1 MAAEA
6 VFSSV
11 LEELL
16 NKLSSSIQ
24 NELGLLLGVE
34 KEKRVLESNLSV
46 IRAALQDA
54 ENRQVNEE
62 VVKDWLRKLKD
73 AAYDAEDLVDEFVF
87 EARRRVVENRDGMG
101 KKVCNFFSPSNPL
114 LFRFKMA
121 HKMKELVEQ
130 FDGIAKEK
138 ERYRLREGY
147 VQSQPVISSTRETI
161 STVDESSVYGRGNEK
176 EKLIDLLTKRGNES
190 VLSIIPVVGMG
201 GLGKTTLAQ
210 LVYNDKEVVTL
221 FDLRM
226 WVYVSED
233 FDVRRLLKQI
243 LESASKKKPEQS
255 SIDLLHT
262 SLRDELSGKRYLLVL
277 DDVWNDVR
285 GEFFEKWHRLKSWL
299 EYGSMGSKVLVTTR
313 NDQVADIVGTLPTHQ
328 LGKLSTEDSWRIFEK
343 LVNPEK
349 NLPQNLL
356 SIGEETVGKCGGLPL
371 AVKTLGG
378 LMSSNKTEPHWEYV
392 KNREFWQLPDNNER
406 VLSILRLSYDHLA
419 SSLKQCFAYCAVIP
433 KGEVFD
439 KDELIKQWIAQGFIH
454 SDNEHALLEEEGE
467 KHFNELSRRSLFQ
480 VAEET
485 AGNDRY
491 KMHDLIHDL
500 LRSVAG
506 KECFIVGA
514 SMMNDLTRHLAL
526 DKWAREPK
534 NLDALK
540 KCKKLRSMIAYGS
553 IDINVCLS
561 FRYLRMLDLSY
572 RNIGFLPNSI
582 DKLRHLRY
590 FDISYTEITELP
602 ETICN
607 LHNLQTLR
615 VLGIF
620 LEKLPK
626 NMKRMISLRHI
637 EFDAGDD
644 FPLPKGIGELTFL
657 RTLPAFIIAKESGAQ
672 IEELKD
678 LNLLWGN
685 IHIGGLDKIGSVG
698 CAREA
703 DLKAKKHLNSLK
715 LSWSG
720 NETVA
725 AKGNAKEVIEIL
737 EPHSDLKELSVENY
751 TGLKFPSW
759 IMKKLTNLKRISLL
773 SCKRCERLPPL
784 GQLRFLESLEI
795 YRMNAVKYIVDFDG
809 SQNYKDL
816 FPSLKDLHL
825 RNMPNLEGWS
835 SPQEDG
841 DGDEQGRERE
851 KQVIFKCLRTLKI
864 RDCPKL
870 VRLPRLPL
878 LPRLESLE
886 IGEMGWDMIEIPTSQ
901 SLMGVKLD
909 DMPNLERWS
918 PHEADDGAPVIPH
931 SIRTLS
937 ISNCPKLICL
947 PMFLLPDLEELWM
960 RRVGCERIEFS
971 RSHSLKTVYLFDMLN
986 LERWSLQEVDDDKDE
1001 QVTFGSLCTLRISK
1015 CPKLICPPQFLLPAL
1030 EELEMER
1037 VGCEKIE
1044 FSASKSLKKV
1054 KLTKMPNLERW
1065 SPQEADDDEQVVFDG
1080 LVELA
1085 IKECP
1090 RMVRLPHFL
1099 PSLDKLEISESNE
1112 MLLASVA
1119 NYTSLS
1125 ELSIEGLP
1133 EVKHF
1138 PDELGPNHTSL
1149 HTLVIRK
1156 CPKLISLSN
1165 QLENLLA
1172 LKKLFVEECDDLV
1185 LSLPDGLQKQQQQSP
1200 PLNYLEVLEIRNFC
1214 ENQISLPGDGI
1225 VLPSL
1230 KKLRISGCKNLESL
1244 SADML
1249 KNLTQLSIE
1258 ESPKVW
1264 SSLVS
1269 SENLK
1274 SLQYLMISGCP
1285 ESAMMKLLESMEN
1298 LTSLTSL
1305 WIIDCPDTRSL
1316 PKSVKTLTSLTYL
1329 AIYKCPDMRSL
1340 PEWVGDLTLLT
1351 EFRIYNC
1358 PAMMSLP
1365 EGLQRLKNLRVLSII
1380 GCPVLE
1386 RRVQCNKGQDWH
1398 KVAHVPDIRIGR
1410 GFASQDT
1417 EGEESSDQCPHLLL
1431 HSLKKL
1437 EKLLPLPSCC
1447 SSTPSS
1453 SSPPST

>member
-11 LEELL
+11 LEGLL

-34 KEKRVLESNLSV
+34 KEKQALESNLSA
-46 IRAALQDA
+46 IRAVLQDA
-54 ENRQVNEE
+54 ENRPVNDE
-62 VVKDWLRKLKD
+62 VVKHWLRKLKD

-101 KKVCNFFSPSNPL
+101 KQVCNFFSPSNPL

-147 VQSQPVISSTRETI
+147 VQSQPVISSTRETV

-277 DDVWNDVR
+277 DDVWNDVP
-285 GEFFEKWHRLKSWL
+285 GEFSEKWHRLKSWL
-299 EYGSMGSKVLVTTR
+299 ECGSMGSKVLVTTR
-313 NDQVADIVGTLPTHQ
+313 DDQVADIVGTLPTHQ
-328 LGKLSTEDSWRIFEK
+328 LGRLSAEDSWQIFEK
-343 LVNPEK
+343 LVNPKK

-356 SIGEETVGKCGGLPL
+356 SIGKETVGKCGGLPL
-371 AVKTLGG
+371 VVKTLGG
-378 LMSSNKTEPHWEYV
+378 LMSSKKTEPYWEYV
-392 KNREFWQLPDNNER
+392 KNREFWQVLDNMGT
-406 VLSILRLSYDHLA
+406 VLSILRLSYDHLT

-454 SDNEHALLEEEGE
+454 SYDENELLEEEGE
-467 KHFNELSRRSLFQ
+467 TCFNALLQRSLFQ
-480 VAEET
+480 VDVD
-485 AGNDRY
+485 NDSY

-500 LRSVAG
+500 LRSIAG
-506 KECFIVGA
+506 KECFVVGA

-526 DKWAREPK
+526 CDDEWAGETK
-534 NLDALK
+534 NLDSLK
-540 KCKKLRSMIAYGS
+540 NCKKLRSMITQGFGP

-561 FRYLRMLDLSY
+561 FRYLRMLDLTF

-590 FDISYTEITELP
+590 FDISYTHITELP

-615 VLGIF
+615 VLYTR
-620 LEKLPK
+620 LQKWPM

-637 EFDAGDD
+637 EFDGRNDL
-644 FPLPKGIGELTFL
+644 PLPKGIGELTFL
-657 RTLPAFIIAKESGAQ
+657 RTLPKFIIAKESGAR
-672 IEELKD
+672 IEELKG

-685 IHIGGLDKIGSVG
+685 IHIGGLDNIGSVG

-703 DLKAKKHLNSLK
+703 NLKAKKHLNSLK

-720 NETVA
+720 DETVA
-725 AKGNAKEVIEIL
+725 AEGNAKEVIEVL
-737 EPHSDLKELSVENY
+737 EPHSDLKELLVEKY
-751 TGLKFPSW
+751 TGLEFPSW
-759 IMKKLTNLKRISLL
+759 MMKKLTNLKRISLL
-773 SCKRCERLPPL
+773 SCRRCERLPPL
-784 GQLRFLESLEI
+784 GQLHFLKSLRI
-795 YRMNAVKYIVDFDG
+795 YSMDAVKYIVDFDG
-809 SQNYKDL
+809 SQNYEDL
-816 FPSLKDLHL
+816 FPSLKDLDLWHL
-825 RNMPNLEGWS
+825 PNLERWS
-835 SPQEDG
+835 SPREEG
-841 DGDEQGRERE
+841 DGDEQGRERDE
-851 KQVIFKCLRTLKI
+851 RVIFKCLRTLKI
-864 RDCPKL
+864 RGCRKL
-870 VRLPRLPL
+870 ARLQWLPL
-878 LPRLESLE
+878 LPRLKSLE
-886 IGEMGWDMIEIPTSQ
+886 IGELGWDMIEIPTSK
-901 SLMGVKLD
+901 SLMKVKLAN
-909 DMPNLERWS
+909 MPNLERWS
-918 PHEADDGAPVIPH
+918 PHEVDDGTPVIFC
-931 SIRTLS
+931 SVRTLS
-937 ISNCPKLICL
+937 IYNCQKLICL
-947 PMFLLPDLEELWM
+947 
-960 RRVGCERIEFS
+960 R
-971 RSHSLKTVYLFDMLN
+971 
-986 LERWSLQEVDDDKDE
+986 
-1001 QVTFGSLCTLRISK
+1001 
-1015 CPKLICPPQFLLPAL
+1015 QFLFPAL
-1030 EELEMER
+1030 EELQLEG

-1044 FSASKSLKKV
+1044 FSTSKSLKKV
-1054 KLTKMPNLERW
+1054 KLTKILNLERW
-1065 SPQEADDDEQVVFDG
+1065 SPQEADDDEQVVFNRLLE
-1080 LVELA
+1080 LVV
-1085 IKECP
+1085 KECP
-1090 RMVRLPHFL
+1090 KMVRLPHFL
-1099 PSLDKLEISESNE
+1099 PSLEKLEISESNE
-1112 MLLASVA
+1112 MLLRSVA

-1125 ELSIEGLP
+1125 KLSITSFP
-1133 EVKHF
+1133 EVKRL
-1138 PDELGPNHTSL
+1138 PEELGPNHTSL
-1149 HTLVIRK
+1149 RELRIK
-1156 CPKLISLSN
+1156 NCPKLISLSN
-1165 QLENLLA
+1165 QLEYLLA
-1172 LKKLFVEECDDLV
+1172 LEVLIVEKCNDLV
-1185 LSLPDGLQKQQQQSP
+1185 LSLHDGLQQQQRSP
-1200 PLNYLEVLEIRNFC
+1200 PLTSLRELAIYDSC
-1214 ENQISLPGDGI
+1214 ELQTSLPGDGI

-1230 KKLRISGCKNLESL
+1230 KELRIGGCKNIESL
-1244 SADML
+1244 LADML
-1249 KNLTQLSIE
+1249 KNLTALFISN
-1258 ESPKVW
+1258 SPKVW

-1269 SENLK
+1269 LENLK
-1274 SLQYLMISGCP
+1274 SLEILNISGCP
-1285 ESAMMKLLESMEN
+1285 IMMKLLESMEN

-1305 WIIDCPDTRSL
+1305 GIADCPADMRSL
-1316 PKSVKTLTSLTYL
+1316 PKSIETFTSLMEL
-1329 AIYKCPDMRSL
+1329 LISKCHDMTSL
-1340 PEWVGDLTLLT
+1340 PKWVGDLTLL
-1351 EFRIYNC
+1351 RVLKIHDC
-1358 PAMMSLP
+1358 PDMKSLP
-1365 EGLQRLKNLRVLSII
+1365 EGLQHLKNLKWLSIH

-1386 RRVQCNKGQDWH
+1386 RRIQCNKGQDWH
-1398 KVAHVPDIRIGR
+1398 KVKHVGFIETPI

-1417 EGEESSDQCPHLLL
+1417 KGEESSDQCPHLLL